1 MEKYKRQEV
10 SPVEEENERDESFQ
24 ASNPYIDS
32 SRNKDNYHI
41 IYPFKSYIEIINRR
55 LAQLEL
61 KRKIRSDAILMNSF
75 VVTSDGEFFKGLR
88 PWEQRDFFR
97 NCVQFFEDKYGTNN
111 MISTVVH
118 MDETTPHLHLN
129 FIPIN
134 DGRLS
139 SKSLFDR
146 QKLAQLQTELWEQVG
161 KKYGLQRGKSGSAAT
176 HVSAAEHRAKKI
188 VEEAEQRGTEIDGQ
202 TEKKKAEL
210 ASLAQSIKAVT
221 EATNQP
227 VPKKK
232 KDVKREIIALRTK
245 NAMQEQ
251 DIKIRGR
258 DQDDLFNHW
267 QSEKKRADRNES
279 STSTLLTLQEFAP
292 EELAYAKQIA
302 EERKAQKRKQA
313 STPVKRNWWT
323 K

>member
-1 MEKYKRQEV
+1 M
-10 SPVEEENERDESFQ
+10 
-24 ASNPYIDS
+24 
-32 SRNKDNYHI
+32 
-41 IYPFKSYIEIINRR
+41 
-55 LAQLEL
+55 
-61 KRKIRSDAILMNSF
+61 
-75 VVTSDGEFFKGLR
+75 
-88 PWEQRDFFR
+88 
-97 NCVQFFEDKYGTNN
+97 
-111 MISTVVH
+111 
-118 MDETTPHLHLN
+118 
-129 FIPIN
+129 PIN

-176 HVSAAEHRAKKI
+176 HVSAAEHRAKII
-188 VEEAEQRGTEIDGQ
+188 VEEAKQRGAEIDEQ
-202 TEKKKAEL
+202 TTKKKAEL
-210 ASLAQSIKAVT
+210 ANLTLTIDAVT
-221 EATNQP
+221 EAINQP

-232 KDVKREIIALRTK
+232 RDVEREIIALWTK

-279 STSTLLTLQEFAP
+279 STSTLSTLQEFAP

-313 STPVKRNWWT
+313 PTPVKRNWWA